1 MKAKIKVKAKVR
13 ENIEEIPITTEFI
26 KLDAFLKFA
35 AIAETGG
42 MAKAMIED
50 EIVFVNGEI
59 CTQRGKKLHSDDVI
73 TVEDQKFRITKGE

>member
-13 ENIEEIPITTEFI
+13 ENIEDIPITTEFI

-59 CTQRGKKLHSDDVI
+59 CTQRGKKLHVDDVI